1 MVLAAERDRPDGA
14 FDGVI
19 IEFNVA
25 VIEETTKG
33 GPAGECIS
41 DRIRNTTARREPV
54 ELDFEP
60 SLHRCDQRQ
69 RLATAYAR
77 ACLGCLASD
86 GCVDRIELADASERL
101 GCDR

>member
-1 MVLAAERDRPDGA
+1 MVLAAERNRPDGA

-19 IEFNVA
+19 IELNVA

-33 GPAGECIS
+33 GPASECIS

-54 ELDFEP
+54 ERDLEP

-69 RLATAYAR
+69 RLATAYAP
-77 ACLGCLASD
+77 AGLGGLASEGCLA
-86 GCVDRIELADASERL
+86 RIELADASESL
-101 GCDR
+101 GCAG